1 MKTLFVRIAAVGV
14 VVAAGAAAI
23 VLPRAAAQ
31 VQVTPSY
38 IPIGVAASG
47 NASTAWFHQPSSGA
61 VLACQSIPAASSQM
75 AGSIQCVSA
84 KLP

>member
-1 MKTLFVRIAAVGV
+1 VKTLFVRIAAVGV

-23 VLPRAAAQ
+23 ALPRAAAQ

-47 NASTAWFHQPSSGA
+47 NSSTAWFHQPSSGG
-61 VLACQSIPAASSQM
+61 VLACQAIPAASSQM